1 MELIMPNEFRL
12 EARLTNPMTMLSGI
26 DWCIP
31 HHVKECDYDLIQK
44 MVDVTIRDSM
54 DGAVTRFFNSFYRD
68 DTPSQFI
75 LSTVDRAG
83 RIHTRRLFEAC
94 TVIEHRVKTT
104 TEFNALLAHKIVLR
118 YESLTI
124 N

>member
-1 MELIMPNEFRL
+1 MDLIIPTHYRL
-12 EARLTNPMTMLSGI
+12 EARLTNAMTKLSGV

-31 HHVKECDYDLIQK
+31 HHVKECDYDLIER
-44 MVDVTIRDSM
+44 MVDVTIRDSI

-75 LSTVDRAG
+75 LSTIDRDG
-83 RIHTRRLFEAC
+83 RITTKRVFENC
-94 TVIEHRVKTT
+94 TVVRHRVKTT
-104 TEFNALLAHKIVLR
+104 VEYNALLAHKLVLS
-118 YESLTI
+118 YENLSI